1 MENVPNIAMRGSG
14 VSFKKKLRENFR
26 EAVVD
31 IKYEILE
38 DSHEPLS
45 RHCSR

>member
-1 MENVPNIAMRGSG
+1 MEIVPNIAMRGSG
-14 VSFKKKLRENFR
+14 VSFKEKLRGNFR

-38 DSHEPLS
+38 DNYESLS